1 MQFEWDIIKADNN
14 IRKHG
19 VSFDEAE
26 TVFYDDF
33 AVIFDDELHSRTEI
47 RELLFGNSNKNR
59 LLIVSYTER
68 NGFIRIISARKAS
81 KKERKQYEENR

>member
-33 AVIFDDELHSRTEI
+33 AAIFDDELHSRTEI